1 MMPVLNQSVTK
12 HLKILGHRMTRIF
25 PILLFIGL
33 AWGQAQTDTSQID
46 YYEKG
51 VIAAKEDFS
60 QYYSCFAGCT
70 FNPVVSPA
78 SIIIPAIF
86 LVYPVKLPQ
95 KHHSILNTENGKA
108 FQTGY
113 KEEAMNIKVKSVLAG
128 LAFRQVSEF
137 FKGVVLNSVPIG

>member
-1 MMPVLNQSVTK
+1 MKMTK
-12 HLKILGHRMTRIF
+12 HLTL
-25 PILLFIGL
+25 LLFIGL
-33 AWGQAQTDTSQID
+33 AWGQAETDTSQID

-60 QYYSCFAGCT
+60 PYYSCFAGCT

-95 KHHSILNTENGKA
+95 KHNSILNTENGKA

-113 KEEAMNIKVKSVLAG
+113 KEGAMNIKVKSVLAG

-137 FKGVVLNSVPIG
+137 FKGVVLSSVPIG

>member
-1 MMPVLNQSVTK
+1 MKLIK
-12 HLKILGHRMTRIF
+12 HFTF
-25 PILLFIGL
+25 LLFIGL
-33 AWGQAQTDTSQID
+33 AWGKVDKDTSNIN
-46 YYEKG
+46 YYNKG
-51 VIAAKEDFS
+51 MIAAKKDFS
-60 QYYSCFAGCT
+60 PYYSCFAGFT
-70 FNPVVSPA
+70 FNPVVSQA

-128 LAFRQVSEF
+128 LAFRQVAEF
-137 FKGVVLNSVPIG
+137 LKGVLFSSVAIG

>member
-1 MMPVLNQSVTK
+1 MTK
-12 HLKILGHRMTRIF
+12 HLIL
-25 PILLFIGL
+25 LLFIGL
-33 AWGQAQTDTSQID
+33 AWGQAETDTSQID

-60 QYYSCFAGCT
+60 PYYSYFAGCT

-78 SIIIPAIF
+78 SAIIPAIF

-113 KEEAMNIKVKSVLAG
+113 KEGAMNIKVKSVLAG
-128 LAFRQVSEF
+128 LALWQVSEF
-137 FKGVVLNSVPIG
+137 FKGVVFNSIPIG

>member
-1 MMPVLNQSVTK
+1 MRSYLPL
-12 HLKILGHRMTRIF
+12 
-25 PILLFIGL
+25 LLFIGL
-33 AWGQAQTDTSQID
+33 VWGQAETDTSQID

-51 VIAAKEDFS
+51 VIAAKEEFS
-60 QYYSCFAGCT
+60 PYYSCFAGFT
-70 FNPVVSPA
+70 FNPIVSPA

-86 LVYPVKLPQ
+86 LVYPVKLHQ

-128 LAFRQVSEF
+128 LAFRQVAEF
-137 FKGVVLNSVPIG
+137 LKGVVFSSVPIG

>member
-1 MMPVLNQSVTK
+1 MTK
-12 HLKILGHRMTRIF
+12 HLR
-25 PILLFIGL
+25 ILLFIGL
-33 AWGQAQTDTSQID
+33 TWGQAETDTSQID

-51 VIAAKEDFS
+51 VIAAKKDFS
-60 QYYSCFAGCT
+60 PYYSCFAGCT

-95 KHHSILNTENGKA
+95 KHNSILNTENGKA

-137 FKGVVLNSVPIG
+137 FKGVVLSSVPIGWYWNL

>member
-1 MMPVLNQSVTK
+1 MTK
-12 HLKILGHRMTRIF
+12 HLTL
-25 PILLFIGL
+25 LLFIGL
-33 AWGQAQTDTSQID
+33 AWGQAETDTSQID
-46 YYEKG
+46 YYKKG

-60 QYYSCFAGCT
+60 PYYSCFAGCT

-113 KEEAMNIKVKSVLAG
+113 KEEAMNIKVKSILAG
-128 LAFRQVSEF
+128 LVFRQVSEF
-137 FKGVVLNSVPIG
+137 FKGVVLSSVPIG

>member
-1 MMPVLNQSVTK
+1 MRRYLS
-12 HLKILGHRMTRIF
+12 L
-25 PILLFIGL
+25 LLFIGL
-33 AWGQAQTDTSQID
+33 AWGQAETDTSQID

-108 FQTGY
+108 FQIGY

-128 LAFRQVSEF
+128 LAFRQVAEF
-137 FKGVVLNSVPIG
+137 LKGVVFSSVPIG

>member
-1 MMPVLNQSVTK
+1 MTK
-12 HLKILGHRMTRIF
+12 HLR
-25 PILLFIGL
+25 ILLIIGL
-33 AWGQAQTDTSQID
+33 TWGQTETDTSQID

-51 VIAAKEDFS
+51 VIAAKKDFS
-60 QYYSCFAGCT
+60 PYYSCFAGCT
-70 FNPVVSPA
+70 FNPVISPA

-95 KHHSILNTENGKA
+95 KHNSILNTENGKA

-137 FKGVVLNSVPIG
+137 FKGVVLSSVAIGWYWNL

>member
-1 MMPVLNQSVTK
+1 MTK
-12 HLKILGHRMTRIF
+12 HLTL
-25 PILLFIGL
+25 LLFMGL
-33 AWGQAQTDTSQID
+33 TWGQAETGTSQID

-60 QYYSCFAGCT
+60 PYYSYFAGCT
-70 FNPVVSPA
+70 FKPVVSPA

-113 KEEAMNIKVKSVLAG
+113 KEEAMNIKVKGVLAG
-128 LAFRQVSEF
+128 LAFRQVLEF
-137 FKGVVLNSVPIG
+137 FKGVVFNSVPIG

>member
-1 MMPVLNQSVTK
+1 MTK
-12 HLKILGHRMTRIF
+12 HLTL
-25 PILLFIGL
+25 LLFIGL
-33 AWGQAQTDTSQID
+33 AWGQAETDTSQID

-108 FQTGY
+108 FQIGY

-137 FKGVVLNSVPIG
+137 FKGVVLSSVPIG

>member
-1 MMPVLNQSVTK
+1 MTK
-12 HLKILGHRMTRIF
+12 HLTL
-25 PILLFIGL
+25 LLFMGL
-33 AWGQAQTDTSQID
+33 TWGQAETGTSQID

-60 QYYSCFAGCT
+60 PYYSYFAGFT

-128 LAFRQVSEF
+128 LAFRQVAEF
-137 FKGVVLNSVPIG
+137 LKGVVLSSVPIG

>member
-1 MMPVLNQSVTK
+1 MK
-12 HLKILGHRMTRIF
+12 RIF
-25 PILLFIGL
+25 LLLFIGL
-33 AWGQAQTDTSQID
+33 AWGQAETDTSQID

-51 VIAAKEDFS
+51 VIAAKEEFS
-60 QYYSCFAGCT
+60 PYYSCFAGFT
-70 FNPVVSPA
+70 FNPIVSPA

-95 KHHSILNTENGKA
+95 KHHSILNTESGKA

-128 LAFRQVSEF
+128 LVLRQVSEF
-137 FKGVVLNSVPIG
+137 FKGVVLSSVPIG

>member
-1 MMPVLNQSVTK
+1 MRRFLPL
-12 HLKILGHRMTRIF
+12 
-25 PILLFIGL
+25 LLFIGL
-33 AWGQAQTDTSQID
+33 AWGQAETDTSQID

-60 QYYSCFAGCT
+60 PYYSCFAGFT
-70 FNPVVSPA
+70 FNPIVSPA

-86 LVYPVKLPQ
+86 LVYPVKLHQ
-95 KHHSILNTENGKA
+95 KHHSILGTENGKA

-128 LAFRQVSEF
+128 LALRQVAEF
-137 FKGVVLNSVPIG
+137 LKGVVFSSVPIG

>member
-1 MMPVLNQSVTK
+1 MSK
-12 HLKILGHRMTRIF
+12 HLTL
-25 PILLFIGL
+25 LLFIGL
-33 AWGQAQTDTSQID
+33 AWGQAETDTSQID
-46 YYEKG
+46 YYEKS
-51 VIAAKEDFS
+51 VIAAKEEFS
-60 QYYSCFAGCT
+60 PYYSCFAGFT
-70 FNPVVSPA
+70 FNPIVSPA

-113 KEEAMNIKVKSVLAG
+113 KEEAMNIKVKSVIAG

>member
-1 MMPVLNQSVTK
+1 MTK
-12 HLKILGHRMTRIF
+12 HLTL
-25 PILLFIGL
+25 LLFIGL
-33 AWGQAQTDTSQID
+33 AWGQAETDTSQID

-108 FQTGY
+108 FQIGY

-137 FKGVVLNSVPIG
+137 LKGVVFSSVPIG

>member
-1 MMPVLNQSVTK
+1 MTK
-12 HLKILGHRMTRIF
+12 HLTL
-25 PILLFIGL
+25 LLFIGL
-33 AWGQAQTDTSQID
+33 AWGQAETDTSQID

-128 LAFRQVSEF
+128 LAFRQVAEF
-137 FKGVVLNSVPIG
+137 LKGVVFSSVPIG

>member
-1 MMPVLNQSVTK
+1 MTK
-12 HLKILGHRMTRIF
+12 RLTLIGHRMTRIF
-25 PILLFIGL
+25 PMLLFIGL
-33 AWGQAQTDTSQID
+33 GWGQAQTDTSQID
-46 YYEKG
+46 YYAEG

-60 QYYSCFAGCT
+60 PYYSCFAGCT

-108 FQTGY
+108 FHTGY

-128 LAFRQVSEF
+128 LAFRQVAEF
-137 FKGVVLNSVPIG
+137 LKSVVFNSAIG

>member
-1 MMPVLNQSVTK
+1 MTK
-12 HLKILGHRMTRIF
+12 HLTL
-25 PILLFIGL
+25 LLFIGL
-33 AWGQAQTDTSQID
+33 AWGQAETDTSQID

-86 LVYPVKLPQ
+86 LV
-95 KHHSILNTENGKA
+95 SILIILGFPEMFA
-108 FQTGY
+108 P
-113 KEEAMNIKVKSVLAG
+113 S
-128 LAFRQVSEF
+128 
-137 FKGVVLNSVPIG
+137 

>member
-1 MMPVLNQSVTK
+1 MTK
-12 HLKILGHRMTRIF
+12 RLT
-25 PILLFIGL
+25 LLLLIGL
-33 AWGQAQTDTSQID
+33 AWGQTETDTSQID

-51 VIAAKEDFS
+51 VLAAKKDFS
-60 QYYSCFAGCT
+60 PYYSCFAGYT
-70 FNPVVSPA
+70 FNPVGSPA

-128 LAFRQVSEF
+128 LAFRQVAEF
-137 FKGVVLNSVPIG
+137 LKGVVFSSVPIG